1 MGTQMTPT
9 TRTPKEARTA
19 PASTRRMEIAAL
31 AAGLF
36 DARGYHNASMEDI
49 AEAVGLRK
57 PTLYHYFKS
66 KDEILYE
73 IHNEMIEL
81 INSRHAARLAD
92 GVEIQ
97 SSALKALM
105 GDVIELMET
114 HPGHLRIFFEHYREL
129 PAEYKAT
136 IREKRARFRQYVRDA
151 IAAGIAGGEFHDVD
165 VELTTLALLGMANWT
180 YQWLRPSSGRSAA
193 EVTDAFWRLAMRG
206 IAVDPVD

>member
-1 MGTQMTPT
+1 MGTRMTQT
-9 TRTPKEARTA
+9 TRTPKEMRTA
-19 PASTRRMEIAAL
+19 PASTRRLEIATL

-36 DARGYHNASMEDI
+36 DARGYHDTSMEDI

-73 IHNEMIEL
+73 IHNEMIDL
-81 INSRHAARLAD
+81 INSRHEARLAN
-92 GVEIQ
+92 GIESQ
-97 SSALKALM
+97 SRALRVLM

-114 HPGHLRIFFEHYREL
+114 HPGHLRIFFEHHREL

-151 IAAGIAGGEFHDVD
+151 ISAGIANGEFHEVD
-165 VELTTLALLGMANWT
+165 IELTTLAVLGMANWT
-180 YQWLRPSSGRSAA
+180 YQWLRPSSDRTVA
-193 EVTDAFWRLAMRG
+193 EVTDSFWRLAMRG